1 MSDDKNDTSLAS
13 IAPCEICAHYAV
25 DEMNKFYI
33 EHRSLREL
41 RSWMRKNKIRE
52 KFDAKS
58 MQVHFKYHITNFL
71 NQLKAERKSAE
82 NLQKLNETALA
93 AEKDSALRVLTI
105 QQIAFE
111 RIMKIK
117 EESDTV
123 TPEEYRAMSMRR
135 SKEIC
140 DLSKTYK
147 EFEQLRL
154 EKIGVGKSE
163 EEIKAAIED
172 YVSIMLKK
180 ASAALEGMPEA
191 QDKLRLIIENE
202 LHPENQYNDVGGFKT
217 KKKEE
222 DESN

>member
-1 MSDDKNDTSLAS
+1 MADNSSDTSLAS

-25 DEMNKFYI
+25 DEMNAHYV
-33 EHRSLREL
+33 EHHSMREL
-41 RSWMRKNKIRE
+41 RAWMKKNKIFEKFSNEDMKKHFHYHIGQFITKMKSDRE
-52 KFDAKS
+52 KE
-58 MQVHFKYHITNFL
+58 L
-71 NQLKAERKSAE
+71 R
-82 NLQKLNETALA
+82 LQKLNETAVA
-93 AEKDSALRVLTI
+93 AEKDSSLRVLTI

-117 EESDTV
+117 EESDSV

-135 SKEIC
+135 SKEFEG
-140 DLSKTYK
+140 LAKVYK
-147 EFEQLRL
+147 ETEQLRL
-154 EKIGVGKSE
+154 EKIGVGKTE

-202 LHPENQYNDVGGFKT
+202 LHPENKYNDVGGFMT
-217 KKKEE
+217 KKDEE
-222 DESN
+222 NN